1 MSKSLL
7 ARYYQENKKNTNKK
21 FVKGIKTLLN
31 KKKKK
36 GNNVVMND
44 TEIFQK
50 MKNKTLMGIGKKH
63 YRKRKM
69 LDYNYKRLLF

>member
-1 MSKSLL
+1 
-7 ARYYQENKKNTNKK
+7 
-21 FVKGIKTLLN
+21 
-31 KKKKK
+31 
-36 GNNVVMND
+36 MND